1 MTEASME
8 FPDEEIKELEKYCPA
23 VRLVYEGGLIYF
35 YIPALNLPDGC
46 VPKIVEAMLCPVQRD
61 GYTSR
66 LFLSEMVKTPFPRN
80 WNANGVRI
88 VERQWY
94 AFSYN
99 NIQKMTLLQ
108 MLGAHLRGLKENR

>member
-1 MTEASME
+1 MTEALMD
-8 FPDEEIKELEKYCPA
+8 FPDKQIKELEKYCEG
-23 VRLVYEGGLIYF
+23 VRRVDEGGLIYF
-35 YIPALNLPDGC
+35 YIPALILPDGC
-46 VPKIVEAMLCPVQRD
+46 EPKVVEAMLCPVDRD

-88 VERQWY
+88 MERQWH
-94 AFSYN
+94 AFSYKD
-99 NIQKMTLLQ
+99 IKGMTLLQ

>member
-1 MTEASME
+1 VNFPTEQIE
-8 FPDEEIKELEKYCPA
+8 ELEKHYEG
-23 VRLVYEGGLIYF
+23 VRRIEEGGLTYF
-35 YIPALNLPDGC
+35 YIPALILPDGC
-46 VPKIVEAMLCPVQRD
+46 EPKVVEAMLCPVQRD

-66 LFLSEMVKTPFPRN
+66 LFLSEIVKTPFARN

-99 NIQKMTLLQ
+99 DIRGMTLLQ
-108 MLGAHLRGLKENR
+108 MLAAHLRGMKENR